1 MKEAGQP
8 GCYIMKTFL
17 RETLIVLVLAA
28 VFYLLLQFVI
38 QGVPV
43 IGSSMEPNL
52 APSGQRVLITKCVY
66 WFGEPQRGDI
76 ITLNP
81 PADWPNPRKLHFI
94 KRVIGL
100 PGETV
105 EIKNGQIFI
114 NGSAE
119 PLVEPYIKE
128 PFTYSM
134 PSIEIPAGS
143 YFVLGDNRNISE
155 DSHLYGVIP
164 RKNII
169 GKAWFSYWPLSS
181 WGAVANYSFSD

>member
-1 MKEAGQP
+1 MKA
-8 GCYIMKTFL
+8 FL
-17 RETLIVLVLAA
+17 RETLIILVLAA
-28 VFYLLLQFVI
+28 VIYLLLQFVI

-52 APSGQRVLITKCVY
+52 ASSGQRVLIAKCTY
-66 WFGEPQRGDI
+66 WFGKPQRGDI
-76 ITLNP
+76 VTLHP
-81 PADWPNPRKLHFI
+81 PADWPNPKKLPFI

-105 EIKNGQIFI
+105 EIRNGQIFI
-114 NGSAE
+114 NGSAK

-128 PFTYSM
+128 PFTYSTTL
-134 PSIEIPAGS
+134 IKIPADS

-155 DSHLYGVIP
+155 DSHLFGVIP

-169 GKAWFSYWPLSS
+169 GKAWLSYWPLSS
-181 WGAVANYSFSD
+181 WGAVANYHFPN

>member
-1 MKEAGQP
+1 
-8 GCYIMKTFL
+8 MKTFL

-28 VFYLLLQFVI
+28 VIYLLLQFVI

-52 APSGQRVLITKCVY
+52 ASSGQRVLISRCAY
-66 WFGEPQRGDI
+66 WFQEPQRGDI
-76 ITLNP
+76 ITLHP
-81 PADWPNPRKLHFI
+81 PQSWPNPKKLPFI

-100 PGETV
+100 PGETI
-105 EIKNGQIFI
+105 EIRNGRIFI
-114 NGSAE
+114 NGASE
-119 PLVEPYIKE
+119 PLDEPYIKE
-128 PFTYSM
+128 SFTYSM
-134 PSIEIPAGS
+134 ALVKIPADS

-169 GKAWFSYWPLSS
+169 GKAWFSYWPPSL
-181 WGAVANYSFSD
+181 WGAVANYHFPD